1 LGLQELI
8 PSSLGRVF
16 LFKLALAA
24 AAASLWLEH
33 PL

>member
-1 LGLQELI
+1 LI

-24 AAASLWLEH
+24 AAASLWLEY